1 MSLVL
6 GKNGSNE
13 LKEINLTNSGNLKV
27 DLAGSSGGAI
37 AANVDITGNT
47 IGLSTSALQTS
58 GNASL
63 TTIAGDTTSMDG
75 KITACNT
82 GAVVVS
88 SSALPSGA
96 STEATLQS
104 IDSYQSTISTDVGDL
119 NIKTTQ
125 GYDAQVASGGSGL
138 QQNLVYGRDASG
150 NLDALL
156 TDASGH
162 LEVVVDDFV
171 KGQATMA
178 NSFPVVISSDQSAI
192 SVSSAG
198 GNTTN
203 VNDVL
208 APGAGGTATS
218 TAVDMDGFTNLS
230 FFGNSTNTSDQ
241 ILVQVS
247 HNNSTWV
254 ENTEAYV
261 SFSPIGGEFFVNI
274 PNTGA
279 RYFRVQQVDTL
290 TSAFT
295 LTVNSSKK

>member
-6 GKNGSNE
+6 GKNASNE
-13 LKEINLTNSGNLKV
+13 LKEINLTNSGLLKI

-37 AANVDITGNT
+37 SANVDVTGNS
-47 IGLSTSALQTS
+47 IGLATESTLGTLATEST
-58 GNASL
+58 L
-63 TTIAGDTTSMDG
+63 TTVNSNLITVVAQESTLAGQAINVSSIDG
-75 KITACNT
+75 KI
-82 GAVVVS
+82 S
-88 SSALPSGA
+88 
-96 STEATLQS
+96 
-104 IDSYQSTISTDVGDL
+104 
-119 NIKTTQ
+119 Q
-125 GYDAQVASGGSGL
+125 GYDAQIASGGVGA
-138 QQNLVYGRDASG
+138 QQTLCYGRDASG

-171 KGQATMA
+171 KGQALMA
-178 NSFPVVISSDQSAI
+178 ASFPVVIASDQSAI

-230 FFGNSTNTSDQ
+230 FFGSTTNTSDQ
-241 ILVQVS
+241 IVVQVS

-254 ENTEAYV
+254 ENTEAYINL
-261 SFSPIGGEFFVNI
+261 SATGGEFFVNV

-279 RYFRVQQVDTL
+279 RYYRVQQVDTL
-290 TSAFT
+290 TTAFT

>member
-37 AANVDITGNT
+37 DANVDITGNT

-75 KITACNT
+75 KITTCNT

-125 GYDAQVASGGSGL
+125 GYDAQIASGGSGA
-138 QQNLVYGRDASG
+138 QQVLAYGRDASG

-178 NSFPVVISSDQSAI
+178 NSFPVVIASNQSAI
-192 SVSSAG
+192 SVSSSSRKFSR
-198 GNTTN
+198 T
-203 VNDVL
+203 
-208 APGAGGTATS
+208 
-218 TAVDMDGFTNLS
+218 
-230 FFGNSTNTSDQ
+230 
-241 ILVQVS
+241 VS
-247 HNNSTWV
+247 YGV
-254 ENTEAYV
+254 V
-261 SFSPIGGEFFVNI
+261 SPPVIVFNFNI
-274 PNTGA
+274 
-279 RYFRVQQVDTL
+279 
-290 TSAFT
+290 S
-295 LTVNSSKK
+295 